1 MVGAPLPIFGASQ
14 ARECEAV
21 CCQWFDRRNKCPAC
35 ASDKFK
41 MLYRSKYDRPPIR
54 NYLEDF
60 YSQIGGVET
69 EYLAGCVYVLCECDS
84 CRLIFQRDI
93 PNSALMKRLYEC
105 WIDPKK
111 IFRRHQREDDLG
123 YYSSYAQQIMQII
136 SFFGTVPS
144 SLRFLDFG
152 MGWGKWALM
161 VKAFGC
167 DSYGT
172 ELSTARIDHA
182 RSNGLAVI
190 RWQDIPQRQF
200 DVINAEKVF
209 EHIPDPLATLRHLKK
224 ALTVGGL
231 LRIHVPAAGNM
242 PQRLKIMDW
251 TALEGSRESLN
262 PVAPL
267 EHINFF
273 RRSSLAR
280 MARESGMTE
289 ASIPITEEYGH
300 SADSGAPKKGNN
312 CIFLRRIR

>member
-1 MVGAPLPIFGASQ
+1 MDTTRPM
-14 ARECEAV
+14 
-21 CCQWFDRRNKCPAC
+21 RRT
-35 ASDKFK
+35 S
-41 MLYRSKYDRPPIR
+41 R
-54 NYLEDF
+54 
-60 YSQIGGVET
+60 
-69 EYLAGCVYVLCECDS
+69 
-84 CRLIFQRDI
+84 
-93 PNSALMKRLYEC
+93 
-105 WIDPKK
+105 
-111 IFRRHQREDDLG
+111 
-123 YYSSYAQQIMQII
+123 II
-136 SFFGTVPS
+136 SFFGAVPS

-172 ELSTARIDHA
+172 ELSKARIDHA

-190 RWQDIPQRQF
+190 TWQDIPQHQF

-242 PQRLKIMDW
+242 RRRLKIMNW
-251 TALEGSRESLN
+251 TAPEGSRESLN

-273 RRSSLAR
+273 RRSSLTR
-280 MARESGMTE
+280 MARESGLTE

-300 SADSGAPKKGNN
+300 TPDSGAPKKGDN
-312 CIFLRRIR
+312 CIFLRHIR